1 MSSMRHECASVSE
14 LMTLVSPLCVSLR
27 LTASHCVSLRLF
39 VLSLS
44 AADLAALFT
53 FLLMLLRCICACML
67 CLCFGVESPLWC
79 WG

>member
-14 LMTLVSPLCVSLR
+14 LMTLVSSMR

-44 AADLAALFT
+44 AADLAAFHVSVDVVAVY
-53 FLLMLLRCICACML
+53 LRMYVV
-67 CLCFGVESPLWC
+67 FVFWC
-79 WG
+79 